1 MKGVS
6 ASKKTEANRKKV
18 AEKKKND
25 LVSSKVTIASIK
37 GNTSANKRNLHQR
50 LQAMVSQQGQI
61 FQTSVYNKG
70 EVQLLCKAYGVSFR
84 RSDPK
89 AKLSEKL
96 VPQIQG
102 TQHFLHLDD
111 FEETDDGQ
119 QPGPSSRSAEDPPQQ
134 GKVL

>member
-50 LQAMVSQQGQI
+50 LQAIVSQQGQI

-84 RSDPK
+84 RSDP
-89 AKLSEKL
+89 
-96 VPQIQG
+96 
-102 TQHFLHLDD
+102 
-111 FEETDDGQ
+111 
-119 QPGPSSRSAEDPPQQ
+119 
-134 GKVL
+134 

>member
-1 MKGVS
+1 
-6 ASKKTEANRKKV
+6 
-18 AEKKKND
+18 
-25 LVSSKVTIASIK
+25 
-37 GNTSANKRNLHQR
+37 
-50 LQAMVSQQGQI
+50 MVSQQGQI

-89 AKLSEKL
+89 AKLFEKL

-119 QPGPSSRSAEDPPQQ
+119 QPGPSSRSLEDPPQQ
-134 GKVL
+134 GKVW

>member
-6 ASKKTEANRKKV
+6 ASKKLRPIARRSQ
-18 AEKKKND
+18 KKKND
-25 LVSSKVTIASIK
+25 LVSSKVTIE
-37 GNTSANKRNLHQR
+37 GDTSANKRNLHQR